1 MMAAKA
7 SRPDEAGACVQAG
20 EGSYMRRVSAGVSVL
35 VGFLLLLAA
44 CAPPGVPVADPNYDA
59 QGKRF
64 EAPSQGMAALYI
76 ANVDRPNSGA
86 PPLTVSIGP
95 RQLGTLANSTW
106 YRVELAPGTYDV
118 RATDN
123 NSAGRHYVS
132 LWPGEMRFL
141 IAYVRA
147 GGAVDVGQVSKEE
160 GQQYVLGGQRARASE

>member
-1 MMAAKA
+1 
-7 SRPDEAGACVQAG
+7 
-20 EGSYMRRVSAGVSVL
+20 MRRVSAGVSVL
-35 VGFLLLLAA
+35 VGFLLFLAA

-76 ANVDRPNSGA
+76 ANVNRPNSGA

-95 RQLGTLANSTW
+95 RQLGSLTNSTW

-141 IAYVRA
+141 IAYVRT

-160 GQQYVLGGQRARASE
+160 GRDYVLGGQRARASE

>member
-1 MMAAKA
+1 
-7 SRPDEAGACVQAG
+7 
-20 EGSYMRRVSAGVSVL
+20 MRRVSAGVSVL

-106 YRVELAPGTYDV
+106 YRVELAPGAAI
-118 RATDN
+118 RL
-123 NSAGRHYVS
+123 SWPAGSQHWFDAQTGLR
-132 LWPGEMRFL
+132 LDP
-141 IAYVRA
+141 
-147 GGAVDVGQVSKEE
+147 
-160 GQQYVLGGQRARASE
+160 

>member
-1 MMAAKA
+1 
-7 SRPDEAGACVQAG
+7 
-20 EGSYMRRVSAGVSVL
+20 MRRVSVVIG
-35 VGFLLLLAA
+35 LLLFLAA

-59 QGKRF
+59 EGKRF
-64 EAPSQGMAALYI
+64 EGPSQGMAALYI

-86 PPLTVSIGP
+86 PPLTVSIGS
-95 RQLGTLANSTW
+95 RQLGALANSTW

-118 RATDN
+118 SATDG
-123 NSAGRHYVS
+123 NSTDNSTGRHYVS

-160 GQQYVLGGQRARASE
+160 GRQYVLGGQRARASE